1 MRPRLLVGL
10 VLVMVLAGV
19 PAGTALAQPGND
31 DLTGATSVTAL
42 PFTDSV
48 DASDGTLESG
58 EPDDTCAPLH
68 STVWYAVT
76 LGRNTTIT
84 VDTAGSDYDTV
95 LSVYR
100 GTGFDGFDLVACN
113 DDFIDLQARVSVTAA
128 AGETLFVQVGAFGEE
143 EFDSAGQLEISFT
156 RGTKRPTIVKESFRG
171 NQAIAEWFSE
181 DEEEFSDTFVGLSDG
196 RRKLGPGKPIAEA
209 TLDVFH
215 FSEVFDP
222 ATNTITFTDWSG
234 FTTLEPNQFAIDRK
248 LRDAFVNADLT
259 LQGVRCVIEVDDE
272 DGAEECESFTADV
285 TVSVTWQGEGGIV
298 RSRFLE
304 REHGDDFRFSFR
316 SHSTSRE
323 ATADG
328 SITGEVDLVSGP
340 ADFAMLARTAD
351 SFMQW
356 QRAG

>member
-1 MRPRLLVGL
+1 VII
-10 VLVMVLAGV
+10 LAVV

-31 DLTGATSVTAL
+31 DLAGATFVTAL

-48 DASDGTLESG
+48 DASEATLEAG
-58 EPDDTCAPLH
+58 EPDLTCAPLH

-76 LGRNTTIT
+76 LGRNTTVT

-100 GTGFDGFDLVACN
+100 GTGFDDFDLVACN
-113 DDFIDLQARVSVTAA
+113 DDFIDVQARVSVTAA
-128 AGETLFVQVGAFGEE
+128 AGETLFVQVGAFGEQ

-156 RGTKRPTIVKESFRG
+156 RGTKRPTIVKGSFRG
-171 NQAIAEWFSE
+171 HQAFAEWFSE

-196 RRKLGPGKPIAEA
+196 RRKFGPGRPIAEA

-222 ATNTITFTDWSG
+222 ATDTITFTDWSG
-234 FTTLEPNQFAIDRK
+234 FTTLEPNQFAIGRR
-248 LRDAFVNADLT
+248 LRHAFVTADLT
-259 LQGVRCVIEVDDE
+259 LQGVRCVIEDVDDPF
-272 DGAEECESFTADV
+272 DGENGTEECESFTADV
-285 TVSVTWQGEGGIV
+285 TVSVTWEGHGGLV

-304 REHGDDFRFSFR
+304 REHGDDFRLLFR
-316 SHSTSRE
+316 SRSTSRD

-351 SFMQW
+351 SFMEW
-356 QRAG
+356 RRAG